1 MKLHSIINVFSVCGH
16 LVSRLKVWWED
27 LLLQSKCLCTTQAGA
42 ALVGR
47 CLAVHMRNLAP
58 RAALILSVDVSTTFE
73 ELASGGMATSVMD
86 LNMGTVVQIVGLRNW
101 DI

>member
-1 MKLHSIINVFSVCGH
+1 
-16 LVSRLKVWWED
+16 
-27 LLLQSKCLCTTQAGA
+27 
-42 ALVGR
+42 
-47 CLAVHMRNLAP
+47 MRNLAP
-58 RAALILSVDVSTTFE
+58 RAALILSVDVSTTFD